1 LAISDPVD
9 TLAYH
14 ASRILCEHRDMSGVP
29 CASVATAM
37 KAFMAKD
44 TEKHTVPESEALW
57 FYGMNHGMALI
68 SAHRAPLE
76 PLNPWELTFVS
87 TYHAKMA
94 SKAVRAF
101 YYLIWICTRE
111 ARHNGSL
118 TKDLPAIGKAFG
130 PEMQAFLSDIK
141 GGETGISQKFLDN
154 PPKTS
159 IGKYCDA
166 LRWAFFNSKWS
177 SGYGGKKWGVI
188 NDCLCRFVNGEF
200 AAEMMLDT
208 IWTLQHNGGCLFNK
222 GFCYTHESAT
232 LARILDVQRSGQIPE
247 AVLTDYQT
255 QPFVQAELKA
265 TMLAL
270 KAAFTGKIGEYVDW
284 YKVEALGSVHKYGND
299 KQKQDAKY
307 GQSPEQ
313 KALLAKQKADAEAAV
328 KLAEE
333 KAQQKKL
340 DHEKNWFTVMPDVE
354 VKKVKIA
361 RAA

>member
-1 LAISDPVD
+1 
-9 TLAYH
+9 
-14 ASRILCEHRDMSGVP
+14 M
-29 CASVATAM
+29 
-37 KAFMAKD
+37 
-44 TEKHTVPESEALW
+44 
-57 FYGMNHGMALI
+57 
-68 SAHRAPLE
+68 
-76 PLNPWELTFVS
+76 
-87 TYHAKMA
+87 
-94 SKAVRAF
+94 
-101 YYLIWICTRE
+101 
-111 ARHNGSL
+111 
-118 TKDLPAIGKAFG
+118 
-130 PEMQAFLSDIK
+130 
-141 GGETGISQKFLDN
+141 
-154 PPKTS
+154 
-159 IGKYCDA
+159 
-166 LRWAFFNSKWS
+166 
-177 SGYGGKKWGVI
+177 I

-200 AAEMMLDT
+200 TAEMMLDT

-222 GFCYTHESAT
+222 GFCYTHESST

-247 AVLTDYQT
+247 AVLTDDQT
-255 QPFVQAELKA
+255 QPFVQTELKSI
-265 TMLAL
+265 MQAL

-284 YKVEALGSVHKYGND
+284 YKVEALGSVHKYGKD